1 MTMNWVGDRDV
12 MRGMDLYARKVRQVL
27 RQIADYW
34 GGVLE
39 AYAKANAPW
48 EDQTGNARQ
57 ALHAFV
63 EEVSR
68 DESVIIYLSHGVD
81 YGLWLE
87 IRFAGRYAIIWPTIE
102 EHIPQIR
109 SMIRSVFS

>member
-1 MTMNWVGDRDV
+1 MSMNWVGDREV
-12 MRGMDLYARKVRQVL
+12 MRGMDLYAQKVRQVL

-34 GGVLE
+34 AGVLE
-39 AYAKANAPW
+39 AYAKAHAPW

-63 EEVSR
+63 EEVSH
-68 DESVIIYLSHGVD
+68 DESVVLYLSHGVD

-87 IRFAGRYAIIWPTIE
+87 VRYAATYAIIWPTLE
-102 EHIPQIR
+102 EHLPHIR
-109 SMIRSVFS
+109 AMIRGVLR